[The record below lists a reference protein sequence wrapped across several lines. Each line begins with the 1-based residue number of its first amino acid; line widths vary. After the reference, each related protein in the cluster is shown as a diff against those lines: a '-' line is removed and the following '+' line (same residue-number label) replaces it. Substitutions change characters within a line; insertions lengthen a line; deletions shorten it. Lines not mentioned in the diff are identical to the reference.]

1 MIGSCGPGSGG
12 GLVAT
17 VLVSL
22 AVLFAVFG
30 SLTVLETVTV
40 LVCGIGGGEAGPVE
54 LAATGAVPPRAGGAR
69 GEGEVRARA
78 KLGQV
83 PLGGGGGP
91 PAEPPGQA
99 SARGWPVAAEGGV
112 VEMGMV

>member
-1 MIGSCGPGSGG
+1 MIGSCGSGSGG

-40 LVCGIGGGEAGPVE
+40 LVCGIGGGEGG
-54 LAATGAVPPRAGGAR
+54 TGKSARPAAVPPPGTGPRGEGEFGAGPKLGQVALGGGGGAR
-69 GEGEVRARA
+69 GEAPGRAHKGGAARA
-78 KLGQV
+78 
-83 PLGGGGGP
+83 
-91 PAEPPGQA
+91 
-99 SARGWPVAAEGGV
+99 
-112 VEMGMV
+112 